1 MTINLSQIPDSFMPV
16 GNELVIC
23 ARSNQESQ
31 PLFRYKVRVYQ
42 DATVIQTL
50 LYPPRPETGLKFD
63 PARIL
68 QNYVSFD
75 IEQITGYDNTSG
87 FPNDATVNVFI
98 DYKVDIIEQYGT
110 DQQTYA
116 SALVSNVIGINAS
129 LQWQQWLN
137 LTIADYLNQNG
148 AISNFLTNSP
158 RRLRVGFNERAM
170 LGFMAN
176 EDPATIFP
184 VPWSFMDV
192 RAYDESGNLIS
203 FPTIVNT
210 LTGAGPANQFQTLF
224 ISPVDLNVAF
234 FTQTGTV
241 AIPANTA
248 YYELWLADDFG
259 ERTTEV
265 FTIVIDDLCTRY
277 QTFRLHFLNRWGR
290 IDSFTL
296 MGDTDFLTGA
306 TENISTRAPGYA
318 NNQTWLYAANR
329 HSMVNF
335 NTPYENKY
343 MLKAAFVTVDE
354 KEWLEELMTSPAVW
368 WQAGANDDATQM
380 WAVNITRVSDYK
392 KEQHGLFTA
401 LFEMKLST
409 GSNTQ
414 NR

>member
-1 MTINLSQIPDSFMPV
+1 MPV

-23 ARSNQESQ
+23 ALSNQEGQ
-31 PLFRYKVRVYQ
+31 PLFTYLVRVYQ

-75 IEQITGYDNTSG
+75 INQVTGYEPGSGG
-87 FPNDATVNVFI
+87 FPNGQCDNVFI
-98 DYKVDIIEQYGT
+98 NYKVDIIEQYGT

-116 SALVSNVIGINAS
+116 STQVSGLIGINAS

-137 LTIADYLNQNG
+137 LTIGDYLNQNG

-170 LGFMAN
+170 LGFMAAQ
-176 EDPATIFP
+176 DPALIFP
-184 VPWSFMDV
+184 VPWANTKLI
-192 RAYDESGNLIS
+192 AYDESGTQLTAA
-203 FPTIVNT
+203 TITNT
-210 LTGAGPANQFQTLF
+210 LADVGPANQFQTLF
-224 ISPVDLNVAF
+224 ISPVDLNAAF
-234 FTQTGTV
+234 FIQTGTV

-248 YYELWLADDFG
+248 YYELWLANDDTE
-259 ERTTEV
+259 ERTSEV

-290 IDSFTL
+290 IDSFTF
-296 MGDTDFLTGA
+296 MGDTDFMTGA
-306 TENISTRAPGYA
+306 TENVSTRAPGYA

-343 MLKAAFVTVDE
+343 LLKAAFVTVDE

-409 GSNTQ
+409 GSNSQ